1 MTTEVRTIGFI
12 GAGNM
17 PQSIIGGM
25 VKGGY
30 PADKIIASNPSRP
43 KLDKLESEC
52 GIATTQ
58 DNHEV
63 IAKAD
68 VIVLSVKP
76 QLMSDVCADLKSNC
90 EGISE
95 KLFVTIAAGIRIEK
109 YKQYLGDSTTMIRV
123 MPNTPSLVGEGV
135 SGLVADSSATDA
147 DKDFITQVFDYVGLT
162 IWMDEE
168 DKIDVLGAVAG
179 SGPAYFFEFMHGLQQ
194 AAESLGFP
202 ADKARAWFSKLHW
215 VLPKWPA
222 TATFHW
228 LSCVNRSQAKVA
240 QQRKASKSIRNLN
253 WTRFPTKRFVQ
264 QSPATRKWR
273 NYSDSGKFGV
283 RLILYICRMF
293 LIFSVSLSRNMSRKP
308 E

>member
-76 QLMSDVCADLKSNC
+76 QLMSDVCADLKNNC
-90 EGISE
+90 EGINE

-162 IWMDEE
+162 IWMNEE

-202 ADKARAWFSKLHW
+202 ADKARAMVQQTALGAAKMASDSDLSLVELRKQVTSKGGSTAKGVEVYQESKLDEISDKA
-215 VLPKWPA
+215 VRA
-222 TATFHW
+222 A
-228 LSCVNRSQAKVA
+228 VARNQEMAK
-240 QQRKASKSIRNLN
+240 L
-253 WTRFPTKRFVQ
+253 F
-264 QSPATRKWR
+264 
-273 NYSDSGKFGV
+273 
-283 RLILYICRMF
+283 
-293 LIFSVSLSRNMSRKP
+293 
-308 E
+308 